1 MTEEEARQ
9 ELEEIT
15 IQLVKLQNKKSR
27 TKIVEQNKEYKEI
40 CYKITFLEQRKK
52 RLLDIISKYHATKEP
67 STR

>member
-27 TKIVEQNKEYKEI
+27 TNIVEKNKEYKEI
-40 CYKITFLEQRKK
+40 CYDIYCKEQRKEF
-52 RLLDIISKYHATKEP
+52 LLNLINKNYAKKEP